1 MPSRVVP
8 KARSGRQLR
17 LLLIDDEPLVLRSL
31 RRMLGEHHVDTAQSG
46 SEALAR
52 LKEDRSYDLI
62 FCDLMMPDMDGTV
75 LYAELERRMPDL
87 LDRIVFCSGG
97 AFTTRTKQFVER
109 STRRFV
115 EKPMTRE
122 AFERVVA
129 DWYAEQRQEPLSA
142 LASAC
147 ASR

>member
-1 MPSRVVP
+1 VP
-8 KARSGRQLR
+8 KARTKRQLR

-31 RRMLGEHHVDTAQSG
+31 RRMLGEHQVDIAQSG
-46 SEALAR
+46 NDALER
-52 LKEDRSYDLI
+52 LKHDRNYDLI
-62 FCDLMMPDMDGTV
+62 FCDLMMPEMDGTI
-75 LYAELERRMPDL
+75 LYAELERGMPDL

-97 AFTTRTKQFVER
+97 AFTTRTKQFLER
-109 STRRFV
+109 CTRPFV

-129 DWYAEQRQEPLSA
+129 DCCAERRPESLSS

-147 ASR
+147 GSR